1 MAKGGAVPIRLDAL
15 ARRVSTVTIALC
27 LVPYLG
33 LLLYLRFVMHATE
46 ELATVPSP
54 ALFVSL
60 GVLGVLLPGLGLVVV
75 FRTLVR
81 ERERFRLVL
90 LLEAYVALVLI
101 FASSFAILQASGT
114 EPAISGVPVVWSP
127 HQSGTLGHHLGLLHE
142 VFLDS
147 LYLSVIT
154 ITTVGYGDMVPLS
167 GGAKLLSALEGLVGI
182 AFYGVAL
189 GHYFSVCVH
198 RSKQ

>member
-1 MAKGGAVPIRLDAL
+1 M
-15 ARRVSTVTIALC
+15 
-27 LVPYLG
+27 
-33 LLLYLRFVMHATE
+33 
-46 ELATVPSP
+46 
-54 ALFVSL
+54 
-60 GVLGVLLPGLGLVVV
+60 
-75 FRTLVR
+75 
-81 ERERFRLVL
+81 
-90 LLEAYVALVLI
+90 
-101 FASSFAILQASGT
+101 
-114 EPAISGVPVVWSP
+114 VVWSS
-127 HQSGTLGHHLGLLHE
+127 HQPGTFGDHLELLHE

-167 GGAKLLSALEGLVGI
+167 TGAKLLSALEGLVGI